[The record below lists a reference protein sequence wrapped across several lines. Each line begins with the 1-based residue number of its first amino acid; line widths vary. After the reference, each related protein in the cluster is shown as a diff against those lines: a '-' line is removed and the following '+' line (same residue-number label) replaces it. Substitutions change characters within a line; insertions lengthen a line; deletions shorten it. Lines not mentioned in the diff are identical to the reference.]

1 MPTHF
6 LGASFGVLFSL
17 VVAASPAAIEQIHG
31 RVVTIDAK
39 HGTFEIHHDPFPA
52 MPMAMTMPVQP
63 KNGADLKKL
72 HVGEVINATIDT
84 SAVPWSAWNI
94 RPASPAVKPR

>member
-1 MPTHF
+1 MPTHLLGVF
-6 LGASFGVLFSL
+6 LGVLFSL

-31 RVVTIDAK
+31 RVVAIDAK

-52 MPMAMTMPVQP
+52 MPMAMTMLVQP
-63 KNGADLKKL
+63 KHSGDLGKL

-84 SAVPWSAWNI
+84 TAVPWSAWNI
-94 RPASPAVKPR
+94 RPATPTVKTR